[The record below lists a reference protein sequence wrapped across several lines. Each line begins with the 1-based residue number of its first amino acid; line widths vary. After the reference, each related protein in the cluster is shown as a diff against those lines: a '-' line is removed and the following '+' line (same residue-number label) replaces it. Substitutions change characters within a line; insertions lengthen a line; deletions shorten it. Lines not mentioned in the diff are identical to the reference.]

1 MIMFTSMIQG
11 TWEVV
16 LIANT
21 GGMINGGLAGLFWG
35 YVWTF
40 IGFFSIVMSL
50 AEMSSM

>member
-1 MIMFTSMIQG
+1 MSGGDQKLMFHRET
-11 TWEVV
+11 V
-16 LIANT
+16 LLANT

-35 YVWTF
+35 YIWTF